1 MFGAGDA
8 KFAATIKMKSTE
20 EGAMVKQ
27 TYFTKLPKIKCLL
40 DRLEEDFKMYKKA
53 LEEEFGKSHP
63 IAKGGFVH
71 VAGAYV
77 WVKSPHKLLNYL
89 LMGSEAQIQNEGV
102 NLLCR
107 RLLDEGLMK
116 LNGRSPCTG
125 ARLLACIHDEA
136 SMESPNAIITEV
148 KEAMSW
154 HYGTASKNLGLKP
167 ETLVT
172 GEAKAGESWLS
183 VH

>member
-1 MFGAGDA
+1 
-8 KFAATIKMKSTE
+8 
-20 EGAMVKQ
+20 MVKQ
-27 TYFTKLPKIKCLL
+27 TYFTKLPKIKRLL

-63 IAKGGFVH
+63 ISKGGFVH

-102 NLLCR
+102 NLMCR
-107 RLLDEGLMK
+107 KFLEKGLMK
-116 LNGRSPCTG
+116 LNGRKPCIG
-125 ARLLACIHDEA
+125 ARLLACIHDEVSVEA
-136 SMESPNAIITEV
+136 PNNIVQEV
-148 KEAMSW
+148 KEVMCW
-154 HYGTASKNLGLKP
+154 HYGQGSKNIGLKK

-172 GEAKAGESWLS
+172 GEAKSGKSWYE